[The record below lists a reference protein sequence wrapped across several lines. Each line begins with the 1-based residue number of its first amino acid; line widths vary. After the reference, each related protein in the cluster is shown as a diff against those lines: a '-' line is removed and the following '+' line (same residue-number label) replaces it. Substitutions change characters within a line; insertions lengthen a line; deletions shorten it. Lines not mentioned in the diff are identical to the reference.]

1 MLSSTRCCESPVMSA
16 CHLRRFALLALL
28 LLGPLLML
36 PASAAQDA
44 PQKHPDIVAVKALPK
59 GNDRFD
65 FDVTVASPYD
75 TAQRYADA
83 FRVMN
88 ANGTVY
94 GERTLFHDHAD
105 EQPFTRDL
113 YGVEVPRGVRSVVVQ
128 GRDKRFGYGGKTAT
142 VELPG
147 R

>member
-1 MLSSTRCCESPVMSA
+1 MP
-16 CHLRRFALLALL
+16 LRRPLRFALLLL
-28 LLGPLLML
+28 LCSLLTL
-36 PASAAQDA
+36 SARAAGDSQ
-44 PQKHPDIVAVKALPK
+44 QKHPDIVAVKVLPK

-65 FDVTVASPYD
+65 FDVTVTSPYD
-75 TAQRYADA
+75 TAERYADA

-113 YGVEVPRGVRSVVVQ
+113 YDVKVPRGVRSVVVQ
-128 GRDKRFGYGGKTAT
+128 GRDKRFGYGGKAAT